1 MKRNFAV
8 AQNIFSCIFRTPIQ
22 SNIIK
27 NLNLRATIKTEYLKI
42 FLLLSLQLTFY
53 VYYKI
58 FRIFAFPNVGPNLP
72 FNIRNS
78 TMVTSPNGEGV
89 ILIGGYNASLRIHS
103 DLLLGTYSNYK
114 SIVSVY
120 VHNYLKYTKDLFLK
134 FYTIFWFMI
143 LV

>member
-1 MKRNFAV
+1 
-8 AQNIFSCIFRTPIQ
+8 
-22 SNIIK
+22 
-27 NLNLRATIKTEYLKI
+27 
-42 FLLLSLQLTFY
+42 
-53 VYYKI
+53 
-58 FRIFAFPNVGPNLP
+58 
-72 FNIRNS
+72 
-78 TMVTSPNGEGV
+78 MVTSPNGEGV